1 MPSRRLTGQRKH
13 GPQVHGVQCPDED
26 GCVQIVRKRTDL
38 HLKMVRYAEC
48 SLKGLSERDN
58 LTNVESASLS
68 AVATV
73 MEAIAWM
80 MGT

>member
-1 MPSRRLTGQRKH
+1 M
-13 GPQVHGVQCPDED
+13 
-26 GCVQIVRKRTDL
+26 QIVRKRTDL
-38 HLKMVRYAEC
+38 HLKMVRYAGC

-73 MEAIAWM
+73 MEAIAWDNVHLRR
-80 MGT
+80 TDSRVSSV